1 MDDLVAA
8 LVPGAHPGIL
18 GHVAERERL
27 GLSLRAIRSR
37 SHLGPAPP
45 ALLGLTLIVGC
56 VDADTGELHP
66 ITVVIDNG
74 PAIESVAAACWFA
87 HRPHFASWPEPDS
100 VHSRDYALLVVG
112 RWSALP
118 DSELRQERCRVDL

>member
-1 MDDLVAA
+1 MYRISYRF
-8 LVPGAHPGIL
+8 LVPGWSAKPLVSAHDPIMGT
-18 GHVAERERL
+18 HRP
-27 GLSLRAIRSR
+27 R

-100 VHSRDYALLVVG
+100 VHSSDYARLVVG
-112 RWSALP
+112 RWSSVP